1 MASRQRPAGWCRNLN
16 LTTMAPGHAWVMLCS
31 VQTHFGGCPP
41 HTRPLV
47 PALTFQRRAC
57 LDVPAMDGGR
67 CVTRDCQSQRR
78 HASMPPK
85 EFDRLWFI
93 WSSSAF
99 VRSGRRAYSYLVE
112 QLSTQIYNRR
122 VLQPPASEYISAKP
136 PLSSLFHAFVQQSGA
151 LAF

>member
-1 MASRQRPAGWCRNLN
+1 VPQSKFDNNGTRTCMGNAVQCADSLRRMPPP
-16 LTTMAPGHAWVMLCS
+16 LTH
-31 VQTHFGGCPP
+31 
-41 HTRPLV
+41 PLV